1 MAYGSLSIVY
11 LVLGDTSLSIENIK
25 KAYELRQSV
34 SEKERFDI
42 EAMYYSIVT
51 EDIEK
56 LRQELELWAQTYPR
70 SSRNNLG
77 LAYLALGLYD
87 QSLLEFRES
96 LPLYPEESL
105 SYFNLVRAY
114 FVVGR
119 LREAQETFDQ
129 AIAKHLDSLW
139 LRVYRY
145 DLAFL
150 ENDATGMQQQ
160 VTWSS
165 DKPGFEDMFLNLE
178 ADTAAYSGHARQAH
192 EFSRQ
197 AVQFAG
203 RAERNGRAADHEVNA
218 AMRES
223 LIGDSAEAQRQA
235 KASLNRS
242 PGPFIQYKAAI
253 ALALGRDVAG
263 AENLANEM
271 LRRYPENLMMRRQR
285 IPTIQALVA
294 LDRNRVANAIEVAE
308 SIPLEVVESSPYQEA
323 DFLPVYVRGEA
334 YLAAHRGAE
343 ARAEFQ
349 KILGHRGI
357 IVNQPIGALAHLQI
371 GRAYAMQGDAA
382 KAKAAYHDF
391 LTLWKDADPDI
402 PVLREAKAEYAK
414 LQ

>member
-1 MAYGSLSIVY
+1 M
-11 LVLGDTSLSIENIK
+11 
-25 KAYELRQSV
+25 
-34 SEKERFDI
+34 
-42 EAMYYSIVT
+42 
-51 EDIEK
+51 
-56 LRQELELWAQTYPR
+56 
-70 SSRNNLG
+70 
-77 LAYLALGLYD
+77 ALGQYD
-87 QSLLEFRES
+87 QALLEFRES
-96 LPLYPEESL
+96 LPLAPEDSL
-105 SYFNLVRAY
+105 SYFNLLRGY

-119 LREAQETFDQ
+119 LREAEETFDQ
-129 AIAKHLDSLW
+129 AEAKHLDSLW
-139 LRVYRY
+139 LRVFRY

-160 VTWSS
+160 VTWSL
-165 DKPGFEDMFLNLE
+165 DKPGFEDMFLHLE
-178 ADTAAYSGHARQAH
+178 ADTAAYSGHAREAR
-192 EFSRQ
+192 ELSRQ
-197 AVQFAG
+197 AVEFAR
-203 RAERNGRAADHEVNA
+203 RAELNGRAADHEVNA

-223 LIGDSAEAQRQA
+223 LFGNLAEAQRQA

-242 PGPFIQYKAAI
+242 PDTFIQYKAAI
-253 ALALGRDVAG
+253 ALALGRDVVG

-271 LRRYPENLMMRRQR
+271 RRRYPENLIMRRQR

-294 LDRNRVANAIEVAE
+294 LDRNHVATAIEVLD
-308 SIPLEVVESSPYQEA
+308 SIPIEVWESTPYNKID

-349 KILGHRGI
+349 KILDNRGI

-371 GRAYAMQGDAA
+371 GRAYAMQGDVA

-402 PVLREAKAEYAK
+402 PILREAKDEYAK